1 MKRRNRVLLMG
12 MLTGIWLC
20 VQSPFAHA
28 QRMQVAAAAGEQPA
42 QLVVEVEE
50 APCHDEHQPVPVDTA
65 SLPAAGIDTDS
76 HAGGDGCCDGGHCDG
91 QCAQFS
97 WVLAAPTP
105 QRFARGM
112 AWLTP
117 LKTAGLQ
124 RVQQPEPFRP
134 PI

>member
-1 MKRRNRVLLMG
+1 
-12 MLTGIWLC
+12 
-20 VQSPFAHA
+20 
-28 QRMQVAAAAGEQPA
+28 
-42 QLVVEVEE
+42 VVEVEE
-50 APCHDEHQPVPVDTA
+50 APCHGEHQPVPVDT
-65 SLPAAGIDTDS
+65 DT
-76 HAGGDGCCDGGHCDG
+76 HADDGAGCCDGGHCDG

>member
-12 MLTGIWLC
+12 MLTGIWLF
-20 VQSPFAHA
+20 VQSPLAHA
-28 QRMQVAAAAGEQPA
+28 QHMQVAAAAGEQPA
-42 QLVVEVEE
+42 QVVVEEGEV
-50 APCHDEHQPVPVDTA
+50 PCHGEHQPVPVDT
-65 SLPAAGIDTDS
+65 DTNSDS
-76 HAGGDGCCDGGHCDG
+76 GAHSGAGCCDGGHCDG

-124 RVQQPEPFRP
+124 RVHQPEPFRP